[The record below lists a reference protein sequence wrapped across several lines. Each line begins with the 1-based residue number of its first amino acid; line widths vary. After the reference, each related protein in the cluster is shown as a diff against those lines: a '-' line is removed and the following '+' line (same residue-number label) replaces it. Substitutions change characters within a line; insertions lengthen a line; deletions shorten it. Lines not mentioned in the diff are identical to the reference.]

1 MGVDEEVYE
10 GWDKRDAVAT
20 HDIHPLDLA
29 QLL

>member
-1 MGVDEEVYE
+1 MSVDEEVYE
-10 GWDKRDAVAT
+10 GWDEGEAVAT